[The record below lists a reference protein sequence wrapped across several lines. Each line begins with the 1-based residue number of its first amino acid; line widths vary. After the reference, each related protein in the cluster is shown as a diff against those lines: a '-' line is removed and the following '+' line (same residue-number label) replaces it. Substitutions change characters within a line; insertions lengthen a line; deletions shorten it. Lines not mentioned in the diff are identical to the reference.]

1 MSPYC
6 SFVPCPEQG
15 GKVATS
21 SSSSVSST
29 ANTLDKS
36 AERAANIAAQL
47 ALEDDTVKVTS
58 SPDALVG
65 GAWGDVVITFSTT
78 GTGLQATAFDGD
90 VADIDLSPVAAA
102 PAVVA
107 EETTPTVQQEAAAA
121 TSAAAAAVAAQMDA
135 DAATDAAA
143 EVVTGTGPVSVTV
156 TAIATPTEINGVN
169 TLFVASDSVTVDENS
184 IPAPPSQDS
193 IIAAAIDAAYNTVE
207 PTKEPS
213 ASPSARPTMQAKDNT
228 IAQGKALCQL
238 AMYVPALTK
247 LSFGTNWQ
255 GGAKCPANT
264 YTSGVPEWCAWQGV
278 SCAKGDPD
286 KLIPYDVTT
295 LKISGDYYRQS
306 EGISGL
312 LPSGFSLLTGL
323 ESLTIE
329 KTYLSG
335 TVPSAL
341 GTFDRLKEIVLSNND
356 FAGSIPTSIS
366 ELSLLTT
373 LQLDHNHFSGEI
385 PYSFAKLHKLSDLNL
400 GYNSMSSSIPTM
412 MGAMFSLKS
421 LNLAHM
427 SLRGTIPNS
436 MGLLSALTTMQLQ
449 YNSLSGAVPTSF
461 SKLTAV
467 APDLSA
473 NPYLG
478 MSVTE
483 TKYMMSANPFVIVPA
498 FTETVVAAADATA
511 ADVSTHD
518 TATAAK
524 AAVEGTDAAGK
535 KRGVGGKVHDERRN
549 RRYLR

>member
-1 MSPYC
+1 M
-6 SFVPCPEQG
+6 
-15 GKVATS
+15 ATS
-21 SSSSVSST
+21 SSSSST

-65 GAWGDVVITFSTT
+65 GAWGDVVITFSTS

-90 VADIDLSPVAAA
+90 VSDIDLNPTAAVAAPVADAA
-102 PAVVA
+102 PTL
-107 EETTPTVQQEAAAA
+107 EEEAASA
-121 TSAAAAAVAAQMDA
+121 TAAAAAAVAAQMDA
-135 DAATDAAA
+135 DAAAEAA

-156 TAIATPTEINGVN
+156 TAVATPTEVNGVN
-169 TLFVASDSVTVDENS
+169 SLFVASDAVSVTVDENS

-193 IIAAAIDAAYNTVE
+193 IIAAAIDAAFNTVS
-207 PTKEPS
+207 PTKEPT
-213 ASPSARPTMQAKDNT
+213 AMPSFRPTMQALDNT
-228 IAQGKALCQL
+228 IAQGKALCQM
-238 AMYVPALTK
+238 AMYIPALAK

-264 YTSGVPEWCAWQGV
+264 YSGGVPEWCSWQGV
-278 SCAKGDPD
+278 GCAKGDAE
-286 KLIPYDVTT
+286 KLIPYDITT

-312 LPSGFSLLTGL
+312 LPTGFSLLTGL

-329 KTYLSG
+329 KTYMSG
-335 TVPSAL
+335 TVPSAI
-341 GTFDRLKEIVLSNND
+341 GSFDRIKEIVISNND

-366 ELSLLTT
+366 ELTLLTT
-373 LQLDHNHFSGEI
+373 LELDHNHFTGEI
-385 PYSFAKLHKLSDLNL
+385 PYSFAKLKKLSNLNL

-412 MGAMFSLKS
+412 MGAMFSLKT

-436 MGLLSALTTMQLQ
+436 MGLLSGLTTMQLQ

-483 TKYMMSANPFVIVPA
+483 TKYMMSANPFVIVPPT
-498 FTETVVAAADATA
+498 FTETVTTAADTTASEVATHDTHDSADATA
-511 ADVSTHD
+511 GAVSGE
-518 TATAAK
+518 AT
-524 AAVEGTDAAGK
+524 GK
-535 KRGVGGKVHDERRN
+535 KRGTGGKIHDERRK